1 MSLRTPLI
9 VSFILIA
16 AMVAI
21 SAWSWVAVP
30 AHAQIVVHW
39 GLDGRPNGFMPK
51 TAGILML
58 PAVAIALTGLFVLIP
73 RIEPRRANLLSSR
86 KLYFAG
92 WYGGL
97 AMLVVAHILTL
108 VNAAGYPIDTPRWIT
123 AALALLFLA
132 LGNFMGKSRS
142 TFFVGLRLPWTL
154 TSEVAWEKSSRIAGR
169 GLVATG
175 LATLLALIFTETTYG
190 AAICAV
196 GAALSFTVGG
206 VVSYVAWK
214 RDANRNNGDSVHE

>member
-1 MSLRTPLI
+1 MNFRTPLI
-9 VSFILIA
+9 VSFVLIA
-16 AMVAI
+16 AMAAI
-21 SAWSWVAVP
+21 SAWGWVAVP
-30 AHAQIVVHW
+30 DHAQMAVHW
-39 GLDGRPNGFMPK
+39 GVDGRPNGFISK
-51 TAGILML
+51 TAGLLML
-58 PAVAIALTGLFVLIP
+58 PAIGIALTGLFVLIP

-97 AMLVVAHILTL
+97 AMLALSHLLT
-108 VNAAGYPIDTPRWIT
+108 VMNAAGLRVDTPRWIV

-132 LGNFMGKSRS
+132 IGNFMGKSRS

-175 LATLLALIFTETTYG
+175 LATLLTLIFAGTMYG
-190 AAICAV
+190 AAICAI
-196 GAALSFTVGG
+196 GAALSFTIGG
-206 VVSYVAWK
+206 VVSYAAWK
-214 RDANRNNGDSVHE
+214 RDAHRNDGDSVHE